1 MSEKEKKDFQI
12 THSGELLIWLIII
25 LLIISFSTL
34 FGFFK
39 EKNDL
44 NDYQIFL
51 PDVDGLIV
59 GSPVRMMGI
68 QVGHI
73 KKIKPT
79 SKEVYINF
87 VLTNPDVYI
96 PQGTV
101 ATVEFSGLAGSKSL
115 ELYLPNEKTYID
127 NSVPLI
133 SIDPPKR
140 LHDAL
145 GLLNDMF
152 KKLDSIIFT
161 TSVFGGKL
169 NEIKSDLPQNTG
181 DFEEFVKYSN
191 KFVDESTEK
200 ATNIRENLKRGV
212 KDAK

>member
-12 THSGELLIWLIII
+12 THSGELLIWLIIV